1 MEILKAYN
9 LIKDDTINLDIKGKV
24 DEPLFNINNISQI
37 LNINEYI
44 DDLDNSEKK
53 IYKNST
59 YLTENGLY
67 RILLLS
73 ENEIAN
79 TFQKWTYNSLKQTRL
94 NGFYKLSENNE
105 IDKQLIEYKENILNH
120 KNLINLYDFKNIIY
134 ICVIKT
140 FYDYKYI
147 IKIGL
152 TNNIK
157 QKLLDIQN
165 KYNIRE
171 PLLIYAI
178 EVNNNLIEKKVYQ
191 HENIKKFYIPFN
203 INKNTISKKTYYVDE
218 YNAYFNFPNIIKN
231 LKTEELKNKNKE
243 LDLEIKKLSLELSN
257 KDDIENNISDSE
269 SETDIDL
276 STCNFEIKTR
286 KNSIKT
292 PKVYQY
298 SPSDLST
305 PIKIFDS
312 PTEVERTYSFISP
325 SPLRAAAKNNTIY
338 KDYRWLF
345 LLRSETLPEKIPDT
359 IETKHKSTEIKYIS
373 MIDIKKTKI
382 IEVFASQKD
391 AVEARNMK
399 SRSFTRAIQQESIS
413 SGHYWK
419 FWEDCSEEMRF
430 EFLKHNNLPEKY
442 KTTTGKKV
450 VQIDPHT
457 NKELKTYNSQREVLK
472 LFQMSA
478 LTLKTISQNESIH
491 NGYKWKLV

>member
-1 MEILKAYN
+1 MEILRAYN
-9 LIKDDTINLDIKGKV
+9 LIKDDTINLDIQGKI
-24 DEPLFNINNISQI
+24 DKPLFNIHNIGEILQINNI
-37 LNINEYI
+37 ERYI
-44 DDLDNSEKK
+44 DDFNNDMKE
-53 IYKNST
+53 IYRNKT
-59 YLTENGLY
+59 YLTEDGLY
-67 RILLLS
+67 KILLLS
-73 ENEIAN
+73 ENKIAN
-79 TFQKWTYNSLKQTRL
+79 IFQKWTYNSYKRTRL
-94 NGFYKLSENNE
+94 NGFYKLDENNE
-105 IDKQLIEYKENILNH
+105 IDKQLMEYNEDINNH
-120 KNLINLYDFKNIIY
+120 KKLLNLYDLKNIIY
-134 ICVIKT
+134 ICIIKKY
-140 FYDYKYI
+140 YDYKYV
-147 IKIGL
+147 IKIGS

-165 KYNIRE
+165 IYNIGE
-171 PLLIYAI
+171 PLLIYSDKI
-178 EVNNNLIEKKVYQ
+178 KNNNSFEKFL
-191 HENIKKFYIPFN
+191 HENEIIKKFYIPFN
-203 INKNTISKKTYYVDE
+203 INKKNISKKTYLFKESDIYTKL
-218 YNAYFNFPNIIKN
+218 FCIIKENTN
-231 LKTEELKNKNKE
+231 LFND
-243 LDLEIKKLSLELSN
+243 LDE
-257 KDDIENNISDSE
+257 DSDSESE
-269 SETDIDL
+269 SETDIDI
-276 STCNFEIKTR
+276 TTFNFEIKTR

-298 SPSDLST
+298 SPSDLSN

-345 LLRSETLPEKIPDT
+345 LLRTDPIPEKIPDT

-419 FWEDCSEEMRF
+419 LWEDCSEEMRS
-430 EFLKHNNLPEKY
+430 EFLKNNKLPEKY
-442 KTTTGKKV
+442 KTSSGKKV
-450 VQIDPHT
+450 IQIDPHT
-457 NKELKTYNSQREVLK
+457 NKELKIYNSQREVLK

-491 NGYKWKLV
+491 NGYKWKLS